1 MMTASQCDNGP
12 PTNQSAVPEVMIL
25 GSGACAR
32 RIAANLDGCGIRTW
46 LACGQQ
52 TPPTTGLAGSA
63 QWLKHTELPTFR
75 GFAGRFA
82 MRFKSGAQTLEM
94 AVPAVVIAED
104 AVHTPNYPAY
114 GLDAGPR
121 TITISE
127 LEAALRLPEGQHP
140 FKISGRVAFLC
151 GWQLDSHPV
160 VADRML
166 TACCQL
172 QQSFDITTC
181 FLTGNLKVAADG
193 AEERVQQA
201 KQSGTVFVK
210 FSDDYPVIK
219 SGPDD
224 RYVVSFS
231 DELTR
236 SRFRMPVDWLVV
248 DETITPAPCLA
259 DLAEIMAIHLDESG
273 FAQADNVRRLS
284 NATNRRGI
292 YVAGGS
298 RGILSAAEQLADADQ
313 ICMQVLRLFKELEHP
328 APSPVTVQQ
337 GRCVRC
343 LTCHRLCPHA
353 AIEIGPRINIVAEA
367 CQQCGIC
374 LAGCPAG
381 AIEMEGLQ
389 IRTDIDGHLTTDES
403 VKDDSTAPP
412 RILVYAC
419 TRSAGRALELARL
432 SGTPLPEGIGF
443 IEVPCGGTVSSGN
456 LLDAFESGADGV
468 MLCTCHGDN
477 CQSEIGN
484 RIASKRADGVVQL
497 LAAAGVQAQ
506 RLCVVSVAA
515 NMGVELADMIGAF
528 AEALAGLDD

>member
-1 MMTASQCDNGP
+1 
-12 PTNQSAVPEVMIL
+12 MIL

-32 RIAANLDGCGIRTW
+32 RIAANLDGCGIPTW
-46 LACGQQ
+46 LASGQQ
-52 TPPTTGLAGSA
+52 TLPTTDLAGSA
-63 QWLKHTELPTFR
+63 QWLKDSELITCR
-75 GFAGRFA
+75 GFAGRFSL
-82 MRFKSGAQTLEM
+82 RFKSGAQTLEKS
-94 AVPAVVIAED
+94 VPAVVIAED
-104 AVHTPNYPAY
+104 AVQTPNYAAY
-114 GLDAGPR
+114 GLNAGSR

-127 LEAALRLPEGQHP
+127 LEAALQLPDRQRP
-140 FKISGRVAFLC
+140 FKISGRIAFFC
-151 GWQLDSHPV
+151 GWRLDSHPP

-166 TACCQL
+166 TACYQL
-172 QQSFDITTC
+172 QQSSDITTC
-181 FLTGNLKVAADG
+181 FFTGNLKVAADG

-210 FSDDYPVIK
+210 FSDDYPVIE
-219 SGPDD
+219 SGQDD
-224 RYVVSFS
+224 RYVVSFT

-236 SRFRMPVDWLVV
+236 SRFRMPVDWMVV
-248 DETITPAPCLA
+248 DETITPAPCLS
-259 DLAEIMAIHLDESG
+259 DLAAIMAIHLDENG

-292 YVAGGS
+292 FVAGGS

-313 ICMQVLRLFKELEHP
+313 ISMQVLRFFKDLEHP
-328 APSPVTVQQ
+328 VPSPVAVQQ

-353 AIEIGPRINIVAEA
+353 AIEIGARISVVAEA
-367 CQQCGIC
+367 CEQCGIC

-381 AIEMEGLQ
+381 AIEMEGLH
-389 IRTDIDGHLTTDES
+389 IRTDIDGHLTTDDS
-403 VKDDSTAPP
+403 PQDDSTAPP

-432 SGTPLPEGIGF
+432 SGAPLPEGVGF
-443 IEVPCGGTVSSGN
+443 IEVPCGGTVSSRN

-484 RIASKRADGVVQL
+484 RIARKRADGVVQL
-497 LAAAGVQAQ
+497 LAAAGVQTQ
-506 RLCVVSVAA
+506 RLCVASVAA

-528 AEALAGLDD
+528 AEAVAGLDD